1 MQRKGDDGVLPRTPR
16 SPCEADGALSF
27 AATAVICGSLEEAAY
42 PTTPA
47 NPLSYPACC
56 R

>member
-1 MQRKGDDGVLPRTPR
+1 MMDSGILTKQAV
-16 SPCEADGALSF
+16 SALSF
-27 AATAVICGSLEEAAY
+27 AATAVICDNPEGVIY

-47 NPLSYPACC
+47 NPLSYPAYD

>member
-1 MQRKGDDGVLPRTPR
+1 MQRKGDDGVLPR
-16 SPCEADGALSF
+16 PCEADGTLSF
-27 AATAVICGSLEEAAY
+27 AATAVICDSREATTY

>member
-16 SPCEADGALSF
+16 SPCEADGALSC
-27 AATAVICGSLEEAAY
+27 ATATVICGSLAAIVC

-47 NPLSYPACC
+47 NPLSYPAYC

>member
-1 MQRKGDDGVLPRTPR
+1 MQRNGDDGVLPRTPR
-16 SPCEADGALSF
+16 SPCETDGALSF
-27 AATAVICGSLEEAAY
+27 AAATVICGSLAATTY

-47 NPLSYPACC
+47 NPLSYPACY

>member
-1 MQRKGDDGVLPRTPR
+1 MRRKGDDGVQPRTPR
-16 SPCEADGALSF
+16 SPCKTNDALSF
-27 AATAVICGSLEEAAY
+27 AATAFICDSLAAVTY

-47 NPLSYPACC
+47 NPLFYPACN

>member
-1 MQRKGDDGVLPRTPR
+1 MQRNGDDGVLPRTPR
-16 SPCEADGALSF
+16 SPCETDGALSF
-27 AATAVICGSLEEAAY
+27 AAATVICGSLAATTY

-47 NPLSYPACC
+47 NPLSYPAYY

>member
-1 MQRKGDDGVLPRTPR
+1 MQRKGDDGVQPRTPR
-16 SPCEADGALSF
+16 SPCKTNDALSF
-27 AATAVICGSLEEAAY
+27 ATTTVICGSLAAATY

>member
-27 AATAVICGSLEEAAY
+27 AVTAVICDNREVVIYLA
-42 PTTPA
+42 TPA
-47 NPLSYPACC
+47 NPLSYPAYC

>member
-1 MQRKGDDGVLPRTPR
+1 MRRKGDDGVLPRTPR

-27 AATAVICGSLEEAAY
+27 AVIYDILAATTY

-47 NPLSYPACC
+47 NPLSYPA
-56 R
+56 

>member
-27 AATAVICGSLEEAAY
+27 AATAVICDSREAATY

-47 NPLSYPACC
+47 NPLSYPAYC

>member
-27 AATAVICGSLEEAAY
+27 AAVICDSREATTY

-47 NPLSYPACC
+47 NPLSYPAYC

>member
-1 MQRKGDDGVLPRTPR
+1 MQRKGDDSVLPRTPR

-27 AATAVICGSLEEAAY
+27 VITTFTYDILEVTTY

>member
-1 MQRKGDDGVLPRTPR
+1 MQRKGDDGVQPRTPR
-16 SPCEADGALSF
+16 SPCKTNDALSF
-27 AATAVICGSLEEAAY
+27 AATAVICDSREATTY

-47 NPLSYPACC
+47 NPLSYPAYC

>member
-1 MQRKGDDGVLPRTPR
+1 MRREGDDGVLKRTPR
-16 SPCEADGALSF
+16 SPCKADAALSF
-27 AATAVICGSLEEAAY
+27 AVTAVIYDSREATAY

-47 NPLSYPACC
+47 NPLSYPAYC

>member
-27 AATAVICGSLEEAAY
+27 AATAVICDSREATTY

-47 NPLSYPACC
+47 NPLSYRACC